1 MANDASLRAVLKLDA
16 SQYTQAM
23 SQAARQTEND
33 SEKITKAQTKV
44 ARGFGQIALA
54 AATAGGIVVGAF
66 LVKAT
71 KVFIDFEHS
80 VTRTQAILKITA
92 QEMKPIEEEILR
104 VASASSF
111 TATEVAE
118 AAQVLALAGLAF
130 DDLVTDKAIERLTTF
145 AILAGT
151 DVETAAGIALSATKG
166 FRIEIENMDRVMN
179 TMVNTFTSSFVT
191 LETLGQS
198 LKFLGPTASAA
209 GITIEEASAAVGAL
223 GNAGLQGTLAGTGLR
238 MALNKLL
245 TPTDDARRVINR
257 LGIDVLTLTPAG
269 HEANVALN
277 ALTQSMDQ
285 TKLAAEQTGIQI
297 DLLEGKMSDLSIEQ
311 QKNSI
316 AIQRIR
322 QRAARQNRELTQE
335 EIKTINRLEMA
346 NEDLSIQQ
354 QELSVESQI
363 ANAKQKKQ
371 NATIKEQGAEYS
383 RLKEILQSQTTGIT
397 SLIDVM
403 DQLELSMAT
412 TSEILKIFGT
422 RGGTAILALQS
433 QSQAFRDMTQANI
446 EAQQSIDGT
455 GTAMDQMLE
464 IVTSDT
470 QFALDL
476 IRSNFEEAFIEIGR
490 QFAPLIFESDGLK
503 DSLVGIAQTL
513 KNNSGDF
520 KAFADMLRE
529 DMLPAIARLP
539 AFVDSLTGA
548 FRTLGPV
555 IRLVGNTMKMVL
567 KIFEIV
573 FAVIDKLVSAVEW
586 IAGKASGIAAKL
598 GIGGGGGEASR
609 AEQGVQVAG
618 AVAGQAA
625 TGAAVG
631 AGIGASLGLL
641 GGPFAPVTVSG
652 GAIAGA
658 GIGAIVGGVGELG
671 NQAGM
676 FHKGGIAMGPIP
688 GIFGERG
695 AEALLPL
702 TNKSSMRMIAEAI
715 VDAGSGG
722 RRSSVKSSRSESVM
736 NFHFG
741 SITVNADPSISS
753 SDIEKMLERQMTQ
766 IMKKSLFRGSRGV
779 F

>member
-1 MANDASLRAVLKLDA
+1 MVIVMANDASLRAVLKLDT

-23 SQAARQTEND
+23 SQAANQTD
-33 SEKITKAQTKV
+33 RDADKITKAQRNV

-92 QEMKPIEEEILR
+92 QEMQPIEAEILR

-118 AAQVLALAGLAF
+118 AAQVLALAGLQF
-130 DDLVTDKAIERLTTF
+130 EELVTDKAIERLTTF

-166 FRIEIENMDRVMN
+166 FRIEIEDMDRVMN

-209 GITIEEASAAVGAL
+209 GITIEEASAAIGAL

-238 MALNKLL
+238 MAINKLL
-245 TPTDDARRVINR
+245 TPTDDARRAMSR
-257 LGIDVLTLTPAG
+257 LGLDVVTLTPAG
-269 HEANVALN
+269 EQANQALRSVTVA
-277 ALTQSMDQ
+277 MDQ
-285 TKLAAEQTGIQI
+285 TKMAAEQTTIQI
-297 DLLEGKMSDLSIEQ
+297 DILEGRLSDLSIEQ

-316 AIQRIR
+316 AIARIR
-322 QRAARQNRELTQE
+322 QRAARQNRDLTAEEL
-335 EIKTINRLEMA
+335 KTIERLEMA
-346 NEDLSIQQ
+346 NTDLSISQ
-354 QELSVESQI
+354 QELSVESQL
-363 ANAKQKKQ
+363 AQRTQKAQ
-371 NATIKEQGAEYS
+371 NATLKEQGQEYAD
-383 RLKEILQSQTTGIT
+383 LKEIVESQTTGIT

-403 DQLELSMAT
+403 NQLEIAMAT
-412 TSEILKIFGT
+412 TSEILDIFGT
-422 RGGTAILALQS
+422 RGGTAVLALQS
-433 QSQAFRDMTQANI
+433 QSEAFRDMSQANI

-490 QFAPLIFESDGLK
+490 QFAPLIFEADGLK
-503 DSLVGIAQTL
+503 DSLVAIAQTL

-520 KAFADMLRE
+520 KAFAEMLRD
-529 DMLPAIARLP
+529 DMLPAIAKLP
-539 AFVDSLTGA
+539 GFVDDLTGA
-548 FRTLGPV
+548 FRALGPV
-555 IRLVGNTMKMVL
+555 IRLIGNVLKMVL
-567 KIFEIV
+567 FIFKGINTIV
-573 FAVIDKLVSAVEW
+573 QELVDAVEW
-586 IAGKASGIAAKL
+586 VAGKASFIAGKL
-598 GIGGGGGEASR
+598 GFGGGGTSSESS
-609 AEQGVQVAG
+609 Q
-618 AVAGQAA
+618 
-625 TGAAVG
+625 
-631 AGIGASLGLL
+631 
-641 GGPFAPVTVSG
+641 FVSG
-652 GAIAGA
+652 AGA
-658 GIGAIVGGVGELG
+658 GIGAAIGGLGELG
-671 NQAGM
+671 SQAGL

-702 TNKSSMRMIAEAI
+702 TNKSSMRMIADAI
-715 VDAGSGG
+715 IDSGSGG
-722 RRSSVKSSRSESVM
+722 RLQSSRRSSESVM

-753 SDIEKMLERQMTQ
+753 ADIEQMLEKQMTQ
-766 IMKKSLFRGSRGV
+766 IMKKSLFRGSRGS